1 MATLL
6 DELLLK
12 IFGFL
17 GCSVVRWV
25 GRSVSRSVSPGLSS
39 PPTSSRPQFNATWL
53 LWNPRQ
59 KISLNCIGRFNY
71 HRFLGCKVKLKT

>member
-25 GRSVSRSVSPGLSS
+25 GRSVGEPFGESGFVLPSHFESASVQRNLAVVEP
-39 PPTSSRPQFNATWL
+39 AT
-53 LWNPRQ
+53 
-59 KISLNCIGRFNY
+59 KISLNYIGRLNY
-71 HRFLGCKVKLKT
+71 NRFLGFQV

>member
-1 MATLL
+1 MAYKL

-39 PPTSSRPQFNATWL
+39 PTTSSRPQFNATWL
-53 LWNPRQ
+53 SWNLRQ
-59 KISLNCIGRFNY
+59 DFR
-71 HRFLGCKVKLKT
+71 

>member
-1 MATLL
+1 MFMATLL

-12 IFGFL
+12 FFGFL

-53 LWNPRQ
+53 SWNLRQ
-59 KISLNCIGRFNY
+59 FF
-71 HRFLGCKVKLKT
+71 FLILLAGSVVKFSEKHKK